1 MSDQRLRMRRA
12 ASALALLVLSLGPA
26 VGQTGEPSL
35 CEYGPQSRASVNKV
49 ERQAGA
55 KDWLRVERGNETM
68 HAKSGC
74 FLQPGDILRPDAGI
88 SAEIRM
94 PDKTTRSVKFP
105 DVLEIP
111 AVAVTSSFQSLL
123 DFTLGILGS
132 DWQDAR
138 DMATAVV
145 GDTRETI
152 PSRYLIM
159 PGVFDVGEQSIDTSH
174 PLWLRWVGS
183 IAPFSISIRGR
194 DGADRTT
201 HVLQI
206 TSERHAKLDLSGMA
220 VGVSALE
227 VKGANG
233 VALALPLRLVA
244 PGEVPPP
251 QGATTNDASS
261 QEYRSEAAIFLLRR
275 APSTWRLEAISR
287 LLALASEDDDFF
299 AQAIV
304 GLENITRR

>member
-1 MSDQRLRMRRA
+1 MSERRLGMRRA
-12 ASALALLVLSLGPA
+12 AALVILASFLGPTL
-26 VGQTGEPSL
+26 GQACEPSL
-35 CEYGPQSRASVNKV
+35 CEYGPESRASVNKV

-55 KDWLRVERGNETM
+55 KDWLRVERGNETV

-94 PDKTTRSVKFP
+94 PDKTLHSVKFP
-105 DVLEIP
+105 EVLEIP
-111 AVAVTSSFQSLL
+111 EVAVTSGFQSLL

-132 DWQDAR
+132 DWHDAR

-145 GDTRETI
+145 GETRETI
-152 PSRYLIM
+152 PSRYLIV

-183 IAPFSISIRGR
+183 AAPFSMSIRG
-194 DGADRTT
+194 GTGGTT
-201 HVLQI
+201 RVLQ
-206 TSERHAKLDLSGMA
+206 TTGERHARLDLSGMA
-220 VGVSALE
+220 GGAFALE
-227 VKGANG
+227 IKGANG
-233 VALALPLRLVA
+233 VSLTLPLRLVSS
-244 PGEVPPP
+244 GEVPPP
-251 QGATTNDASS
+251 QGATTSDASS
-261 QEYRSEAAIFLLRR
+261 QEYRVEAAIFLLRR

-287 LLALASEDDDFF
+287 LLALAGEDNDFF

-304 GLENITRR
+304 GLENITRK